1 MYNNREE
8 FIHITGEKMYVDV
21 LIIENFIINL
31 VILNITSRFS
41 KVKTN
46 KKKLLL
52 GAAFGAL
59 YVLIIFFPSLEVLLT
74 LAMKIAV
81 SVLMVIIAFAP
92 ERFKDF
98 FKALAIFYIVTF
110 ALGGTAF
117 ALFYLTGQGRIMNG
131 ILYISNINNFPVS
144 LLIMGI
150 GLGYLLLVFCWD
162 YIQSRIIGDE
172 LIYDVVIELN
182 DKKIEVNA
190 ILDTGNS
197 LKDPISN
204 LPVIVVEYD
213 AIKQALPDKMAVIFN
228 SNKDDI
234 SYEKLC
240 SVLEKADLLFKIRLI
255 PFSTLGRQNGML
267 VGVKPDNVRLTGK
280 KCKRE
285 IKDVVIG
292 ICNNKIS
299 RSGEYEALLYPEILR

>member
-1 MYNNREE
+1 
-8 FIHITGEKMYVDV
+8 MYVDV
-21 LIIENFIINL
+21 LLVENFIINL
-31 VILNITSRFS
+31 VILNITARFS
-41 KVKTN
+41 KIKTT
-46 KKKLLL
+46 KKKLAL
-52 GAAFGAL
+52 GAALGAL
-59 YVLIIFFPSLEVLLT
+59 YVLVVFFPSLEMLLT

-81 SVLMVIIAFAP
+81 SVLMVIIVFAP
-92 ERFKDF
+92 DRFKDF
-98 FKALAIFYIVTF
+98 FKALAIFYIITF
-110 ALGGTAF
+110 ALGGAAF
-117 ALFYLTGQGRIMNG
+117 ALFYLSGQGKIMNG

-162 YIQSRIIGDE
+162 YIQNRIISDE
-172 LIYDVVIELN
+172 LIYDVIIELN
-182 DKKIEVNA
+182 NKKIEVNA

-204 LPVIVVEYD
+204 LPVIVVEYE
-213 AIKQALPDKMAVIFN
+213 AIKQALPDKMSAIFN
-228 SNKDDI
+228 NSRDDI

-240 SVLEKADLLFKIRLI
+240 NVLEKTDLLFKIRLI

-267 VGVKPDNVRLTGK
+267 IGIKPDNVRLTGK

-299 RSGEYEALLYPEILR
+299 KTGEYKALLYPEILR

>member
-1 MYNNREE
+1 
-8 FIHITGEKMYVDV
+8 
-21 LIIENFIINL
+21 
-31 VILNITSRFS
+31 
-41 KVKTN
+41 
-46 KKKLLL
+46 
-52 GAAFGAL
+52 
-59 YVLIIFFPSLEVLLT
+59 
-74 LAMKIAV
+74 
-81 SVLMVIIAFAP
+81 
-92 ERFKDF
+92 
-98 FKALAIFYIVTF
+98 VTF
-110 ALGGTAF
+110 SLGGAAF
-117 ALFYLTGQGRIMNG
+117 ALFYLTGQGKIMNG

-172 LIYDVVIELN
+172 LIYDVIIELN
-182 DKKIEVNA
+182 NKKIEVNA

-204 LPVIVVEYD
+204 LPVIVVEYE

-228 SNKDDI
+228 SNRDDI

-240 SVLEKADLLFKIRLI
+240 SILEKTDLLFKIRLI

-267 VGVKPDNVRLTGK
+267 IGVKPDNVRLTGK

-285 IKDVVIG
+285 VKNVVIG

-299 RSGEYEALLYPEILR
+299 KTGEYKALLYPEILR